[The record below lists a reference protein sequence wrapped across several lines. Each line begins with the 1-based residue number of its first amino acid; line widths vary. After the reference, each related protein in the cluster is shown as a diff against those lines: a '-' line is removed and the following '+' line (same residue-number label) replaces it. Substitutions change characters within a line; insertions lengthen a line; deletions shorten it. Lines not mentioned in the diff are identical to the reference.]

1 MSDIEYTDEELE
13 AIRSRKLAEIQRRL
27 EEERRRKEIEMQ
39 REELLR
45 SILTS
50 EARSRLA
57 NLRLVKPELTRTI
70 EDYIIQ
76 LVNSGRLAPPIR
88 EDVIKRILIELDE
101 KTRRDYKITFKRK

>member
-57 NLRLVKPELTRTI
+57 NLRLVK
-70 EDYIIQ
+70 
-76 LVNSGRLAPPIR
+76 
-88 EDVIKRILIELDE
+88 
-101 KTRRDYKITFKRK
+101 